1 MADYLF
7 IRFSETLPH
16 IDEAE
21 HNYAA
26 IKKEMQSVAVEWAL
40 YQHDGLVSGPNFT
53 QLHELGREL
62 HQAYS
67 NLAALNVVAIIPA
80 TAVSIT
86 ELDVPAKQQRQITQ
100 VVPFMLEDMLAED
113 LESVHLTIGNKG
125 RNGLVPVAVVNKTAL
140 TDWLLALREA
150 GVEPDYLLP
159 ENLLLPQQNDGWS
172 LLIDQG
178 RAVLRTGVFNAY
190 GFDESQLVVGAGALM
205 ASMPPEM
212 ESVQLRCMQTDDSDD
227 MRDLIEDLEGV
238 IKESG
243 RPVSLIKEKSPYTA
257 MEVLCEAFIAGSR
270 KNLLNLLQ
278 GEFKAREKSSTS
290 NINWKP
296 VAILLGIWA
305 VLQLGQFVFQSI
317 YYSQKAAS
325 AETEAKTLFMKI
337 FPDVKKVVDI
347 RSQMKEKLSQSGDS
361 GSAEFLSLMAETG
374 QQIYQM
380 NLGKTPAVIN
390 LQRLSFDDA
399 AGDLRLD
406 VKAKNFQ
413 ELENLKKNLEAN
425 GMQVEL
431 PSALQEGD
439 QVSGRVKV
447 RR

>member
-16 IDEAE
+16 LDESE
-21 HNYAA
+21 QNYAA
-26 IKKEMQSVAVEWAL
+26 VKKEMQSVAVEWAL

-62 HQAYS
+62 HQAYT
-67 NLAALNVVAIIPA
+67 NLSALNVVVIIPA

-86 ELDVPAKQQRQITQ
+86 ELDIPAKQPRQILQ
-100 VVPFMLEDMLAED
+100 AVPFMLEDMLADD
-113 LESVHLTIGNKG
+113 LESVHLTIGSKG
-125 RNGLVPVAVVNKTAL
+125 RNGTVPVAVVSKMAL
-140 TDWLLALREA
+140 ADWLLALRDA
-150 GVEPDYLLP
+150 GVEPDYMLP

-172 LLIDQG
+172 LLVDQG
-178 RAVLRTGVFNAY
+178 RAVLRTGLFNAY
-190 GFDESQLVVGAGALM
+190 GFDESQLAVGAGAIM
-205 ASMPPEM
+205 AAMPPEM
-212 ESVQLRCMQTDDSDD
+212 ESVQLRCVQTDDSDD
-227 MRDLIEDLEGV
+227 IRDLIEDLESV

-243 RPVSLIKEKSPYTA
+243 RPISLIKEKAPYTA
-257 MEVLCEAFIAGSR
+257 MEVLCEAFITGSK

-278 GEFKAREKSSTS
+278 GEFKAREKRASS

-317 YYSQKAAS
+317 YYTQKANA
-325 AETEAKTLFMKI
+325 ADQQAKTLFMKM
-337 FPDVKKVVDI
+337 FPDVKKVVDV
-347 RSQMKEKLSQSGDS
+347 RSQMKEKLSQGSGAS
-361 GSAEFLSLMAETG
+361 SADFLSLMADTG

-390 LQRLSFDDA
+390 LQRMSFDDA

-413 ELENLKKNLEAN
+413 ELENLKKNLEAI